1 MAEVHILTS
10 SRARLGSSH
19 QREESVLALYPLP
32 EGTIDRTENWDDHT
46 INTFVLD
53 RDGVTASFVISRAA
67 LPQGQTMKEYSASEL
82 HRMSHALPGYALTH
96 RGRIQIADQVTE
108 LIELG
113 WSSKQGRVDQLLAYL
128 PVNGRLVVLTGSSP
142 APIAP
147 ALRQQILE
155 MIMSFEPAGKA
166 GSVRA

>member
-1 MAEVHILTS
+1 MAV
-10 SRARLGSSH
+10 
-19 QREESVLALYPLP
+19 YPIP
-32 EGTIDRTENWDDHT
+32 EGKLGRHDDWADHT

-53 RDGVTASFVISRAA
+53 RDGVTASFVVSRAD
-67 LPQGQTMKEYSASEL
+67 LPESMSMKDYSASEL

-113 WSSKQGRVDQLLAYL
+113 WAAKQGRVDQLLAYL

-142 APIAP
+142 APITP
-147 ALRQQILE
+147 AIRQQVLD
-155 MIMSFEPAGKA
+155 MMMSFQPNPETPAATPDQA
-166 GSVRA
+166 GSSRAQGGSPGAQAGSSRA